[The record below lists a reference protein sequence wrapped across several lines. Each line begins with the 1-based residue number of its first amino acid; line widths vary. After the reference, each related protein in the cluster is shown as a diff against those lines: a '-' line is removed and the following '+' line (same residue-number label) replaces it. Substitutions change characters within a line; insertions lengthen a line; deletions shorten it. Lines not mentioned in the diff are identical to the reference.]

1 MTFTDLTR
9 GRYNPDGKF
18 NEWTPL
24 GLILLRSQLEAGAVR
39 MELALEQK
47 TDAPESVR
55 KNTEELVETLRE
67 AVLALHD
74 LETQRNVANHN
85 SVMEKAAHARTAATL
100 EAVKTRSEQLSTEGE
115 RLRAAV
121 ADLMRNA

>member
-9 GRYNPDGKF
+9 GRYNPNGKF

-24 GLILLRSQLEAGAVR
+24 GLILLRTQLEAGAGR

-74 LETQRNVANHN
+74 LETQRNIANHN
-85 SVMEKAAHARTAATL
+85 SVLEKAAHARTAAELDSTK
-100 EAVKTRSEQLSTEGE
+100 ERSTQLHNEGE

-121 ADLMRNA
+121 ADLMRNQ

>member
-9 GRYNPDGKF
+9 GRYNPNGKF

-24 GLILLRSQLEAGAVR
+24 GLILLRTQLEAGAVR

-74 LETQRNVANHN
+74 LETQRNIANHN
-85 SVMEKAAHARTAATL
+85 SVLEKAAHARTAAELDSTK
-100 EAVKTRSEQLSTEGE
+100 ERSTHLHNEGE

-121 ADLMRNA
+121 ADLMRNQ

>member
-1 MTFTDLTR
+1 MNFTDLTR
-9 GRYNPDGKF
+9 GRFNPQGKF

-24 GLILLRSQLEAGAVR
+24 GLILLRTELEAGAVR

-55 KNTEELVETLRE
+55 KNTEDLVETLRE

-74 LETQRNVANHN
+74 LETQRNIANHN
-85 SVMEKAAHARTAATL
+85 SVMEKAAHARTVATL
-100 EAVKTRSEQLSTEGE
+100 EAVEERSKQLQTEGE

-121 ADLMRNA
+121 ADLMSKT

>member
-1 MTFTDLTR
+1 MTVKDLTR
-9 GRYNPDGKF
+9 GRWNPNGKF

-24 GLILLRSQLEAGAVR
+24 GLILLRTELEAGAVR
-39 MELALEQK
+39 MELALEQN

-74 LETQRNVANHN
+74 METQRDVANHN
-85 SVMEKAAHARTAATL
+85 SMLEKAAHARTAATL
-100 EAVKTRSEQLSTEGE
+100 DAVKTRSEELTIEGE

-121 ADLMRNA
+121 ADLMRNT

>member
-1 MTFTDLTR
+1 MNFTDLTR
-9 GRYNPDGKF
+9 GRFNPQGKF

-24 GLILLRSQLEAGAVR
+24 GLILLRTQLEAGAVR

-47 TDAPESVR
+47 NDAPESVR
-55 KNTEELVETLRE
+55 KNTEDLVETLRE

-74 LETQRNVANHN
+74 LETQRNIANHN
-85 SVMEKAAHARTAATL
+85 SVMEKAAHARTVATL
-100 EAVKTRSEQLSTEGE
+100 EAVEERSKQLQTEGE

-121 ADLMRNA
+121 ADLMSKT